1 MNGDD
6 LVVVGN
12 VLDVG
17 AGVRR
22 IMLDETDVER
32 HALVKLATAKQAAA
46 LKAGDAVSMMK
57 SVATQ
62 DDRIKAVIAAA
73 NSDTPSVFVRGEDG
87 RFVAVGFV
95 TSVDTTRDT
104 FDMYGLGDSYA
115 QKTFGPMRATMTVSL
130 TL

>member
-1 MNGDD
+1 MNSDD
-6 LVVVGN
+6 LVVLGD

-22 IMLDETDVER
+22 ILLDEKDVER

-57 SVATQ
+57 SQATK
-62 DDRIKAVIAAA
+62 DDRMKAVIAAVH
-73 NSDTPSVFVRGEDG
+73 SSTPSVYVRDEDG
-87 RFVAVGFV
+87 RFIAVGTV
-95 TSVDTTRDT
+95 TSIDTTRD
-104 FDMYGLGDSYA
+104 SYDVSGA
-115 QKTFGPMRATMTVSL
+115 GELYATKMFGSIRATMTVRM